1 MSNGDLRK
9 QRIERMAK
17 LARVYRGWSAS
28 QLCDALGREPSRVA
42 PSSGNPKLDLVA
54 RLAEAL
60 DWELGHV
67 AESVWEERCVAD
79 GDAPASRAR
88 GFAALDAEAQELHRG
103 GAFRAMERVGLAMRH
118 IARTGRE
125 RAIAA
130 NRLAGAYDGFGRYAR
145 VLDCVR
151 EGLAERNIGA
161 DIRTMLTVNLANAN
175 YTLWNLHEARAISDA
190 ILENIAAGARDD
202 VHAAA
207 APRARI
213 ERVAEAFGHALRGH
227 SRRRLIAT
235 ADSQRE
241 SEALAILAAHDLR
254 VAAGLYAN
262 LFDDFGDAQYAGL
275 AETARGGELE
285 ARVAAGEIAAEDAL
299 EQVLERIDRVVDLG
313 EGGLGEGDGLAGD
326 SPVIDRPVIEG
337 PLLESPLIESC
348 GWWSVFG
355 ANIAMRAGD
364 ADAAQFAERSGL
376 EQALAIC
383 TNKAADIA
391 EHLDHWPMR
400 ERAFTLEWFRRQ
412 TIGRFDPAECAAW
425 TLDSDDVRV
434 LVGTMGRFPLFRATG
449 WAILDRAVIA
459 ASGA

>member
-28 QLCDALGREPSRVA
+28 QLSDALGREPSRVA

-151 EGLAERNIGA
+151 EGLAERNIGS

-190 ILENIAAGARDD
+190 ILENIATGARNDARD
-202 VHAAA
+202 ERG
-207 APRARI
+207 APRARPRI

-241 SEALAILAAHDLR
+241 SEALAIVAAHDLR

-313 EGGLGEGDGLAGD
+313 EGDGLAGENRQMD
-326 SPVIDRPVIEG
+326 G
-337 PLLESPLIESC
+337 PLIESC

-364 ADAAQFAERSGL
+364 ADAAQFAERSGFEQAH

-459 ASGA
+459 GSGA